1 LVSGANVKLDI
12 SIPDEEDLNLSTS
25 TPKHS
30 SSRSRYTGL
39 AAAVVLLF
47 SIIVPPFVGPTQLLV
62 ASRTPLSRL
71 MVALNS
77 SHFPDLITVLSLIG
91 VLLLVVGLLI
101 GLVFFGVRYRPRRAR
116 VGMTLSAVGLLVIT
130 ATFFDYSGDV
140 LSIVLHVVQVGVWPS
155 LEFFGTGYLLAW
167 AAIIV
172 GLMATRQLAVES
184 RPSRPASV
192 VRAQQSQVLERVLP
206 TGYRALDE
214 MLYGGLPVGSSI
226 VLTGPPCDEKNIIL
240 RRFIETNLLS
250 NRSCIFI
257 STSLD
262 RVQNLLSKYDRYLH
276 VILCNPHAEI
286 AAAAFPHVAKL
297 KSLDSLT
304 QLNLEYD
311 NAVKMCVGK
320 PAVLC
325 LEVLDDVLLGH
336 HYSTRR
342 WLMDILGRS
351 KTNQMTCLAALNP
364 AMHPAEESQAV
375 LETFDGHLDLYEAE
389 IQVRPKLIRV
399 RKLGRKFIDNE
410 LRVEKESI

>member
-1 LVSGANVKLDI
+1 MA
-12 SIPDEEDLNLSTS
+12 
-25 TPKHS
+25 
-30 SSRSRYTGL
+30 
-39 AAAVVLLF
+39 
-47 SIIVPPFVGPTQLLV
+47 
-62 ASRTPLSRL
+62 
-71 MVALNS
+71 ALNS
-77 SHFPDLITVLSLIG
+77 SYLPDLVTILSLIG
-91 VLLLVVGLLI
+91 VLLLIVGLLI
-101 GLVFFGVRYRPRRAR
+101 GFVFFGLRYRPKKAR
-116 VGMTLSAVGLLVIT
+116 VGITLSAAGLLVIT
-130 ATFFDYSGDV
+130 ATFFDFSGNV
-140 LSIVLHVVQVGVWPS
+140 LSRILHVVQVGVWPS

-172 GLMATRQLAVES
+172 GLIATRQVMVGS
-184 RPSRPASV
+184 RPSRPTSII
-192 VRAQQSQVLERVLP
+192 RGQQSQVLERVLP

-250 NRSCIFI
+250 SRSCIFI

-276 VILCNPHAEI
+276 VILCNPQAEI
-286 AAAAFPHVAKL
+286 TAAAFPQVSKL
-297 KSLDSLT
+297 KTLDSLT
-304 QLNLEYD
+304 QLNIEYD
-311 NAVKMCVGK
+311 NAVKTCISK

-325 LEVLDDVLLGH
+325 LEILDDMLLEH

-389 IQVRPKLIRV
+389 IQVRPKMIRV
-399 RKLGRKFIDNE
+399 RKLGGRKFIDNE
-410 LRVEKESI
+410 LRWTRKPSKRPNI